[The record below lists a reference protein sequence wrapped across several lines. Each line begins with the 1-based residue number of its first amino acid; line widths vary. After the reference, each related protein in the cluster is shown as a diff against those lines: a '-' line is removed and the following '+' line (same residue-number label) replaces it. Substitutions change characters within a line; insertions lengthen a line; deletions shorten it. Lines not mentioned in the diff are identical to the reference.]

1 MRLGHSLKK
10 EVKVNQIPTPST
22 VLMGL
27 CNHYLATS
35 RPNQPLGIFSYVVRG
50 TVDFSSLGTGIRQ
63 KN

>member
-35 RPNQPLGIFSYVVRG
+35 RPNQPLGIFSYVVR
-50 TVDFSSLGTGIRQ
+50 D
-63 KN
+63 K